1 MKVDPNIYISTNLED
16 SKEDLELVAVLFKLR
31 GVLAQHALSGTLLI
45 FENTLRILSTC
56 AQS

>member
-31 GVLAQHALSGTLLI
+31 GVLAQHAL
-45 FENTLRILSTC
+45 
-56 AQS
+56 